1 MILESYRS
9 GNFIKLKRWFFEIK
23 KKDFADYGY
32 EFIIEDEDSD
42 WVELPFSETGAYT
55 EKGAMTYFTVMENG
69 KKTSFGT
76 FVPYK
81 CTVSIEKNRN
91 PYEKTVIVYDTKTGK
106 VADRYTIEK

>member
-1 MILESYRS
+1 M
-9 GNFIKLKRWFFEIK
+9 
-23 KKDFADYGY
+23 A
-32 EFIIEDEDSD
+32 
-42 WVELPFSETGAYT
+42 
-55 EKGAMTYFTVMENG
+55 YFTVMKDG

-106 VADRYTIEK
+106 VSDRYTIEK